1 MRHTGVVHGQQK
13 HGHMPSVVTR
23 CSSPRD
29 RLAGWRCPRPGRQG
43 GLPAKVGITTPG
55 RRPAMLQARPAHWR
69 LVAARDQP
77 GSLREARGGRLPARR
92 SRLAGSPWASSA
104 CQISCGRCW
113 AAPRTSDREDV
124 SGRFDAGEQH
134 AAVGT
139 ERRSCELA
147 VVEFVGRKRVGLAL
161 VRRTDKVLDALGV
174 LGASDGYGRLFR
186 IRSGCSGCPRVSY
199 RVVFHRGV
207 TSTADGVPTPS
218 DPDAN
223 GLVRSTG

>member
-1 MRHTGVVHGQQK
+1 MLVPKGPAGWMA
-13 HGHMPSVVTR
+13 MP
-23 CSSPRD
+23 
-29 RLAGWRCPRPGRQG
+29 LAGSSGWLARESGHYHSRKETRNAPSLSCSLEACGCTPPAEVARANLCG
-43 GLPAKVGITTPG
+43 GG
-55 RRPAMLQARPAHWR
+55 
-69 LVAARDQP
+69 
-77 GSLREARGGRLPARR
+77 LPARR